1 MASLQYNSQTPD
13 NIRTLVEQTEN
24 LGEQQLL
31 SKKSSRRSSLKAIS
45 NCFVEREKNTN
56 HLTKSACDYDEVD
69 FVSNQIHN
77 IAEINEIHN
86 AKQQSNKNKIMG
98 SNVSSSK
105 GLSGRRTQSSS
116 EYKDNLY
123 NFSCILSILFKE
135 TKKLCETT
143 LISLFLFQQIK
154 KSKFLKHK
162 DSFGNFMS

>member
-1 MASLQYNSQTPD
+1 MVKRLASLQYNSQTPD
-13 NIRTLVEQTEN
+13 NIKTLVEQTEN
-24 LGEQQLL
+24 FGEQQLL

-56 HLTKSACDYDEVD
+56 HLTKSVHDYDEVD

-86 AKQQSNKNKIMG
+86 AKQQSNTNKIMG

-116 EYKDNLY
+116 EYKDILY
-123 NFSCILSILFKE
+123 LLYFFMH
-135 TKKLCETT
+135 
-143 LISLFLFQQIK
+143 
-154 KSKFLKHK
+154 SKMY
-162 DSFGNFMS
+162 DST